1 LLTILGII
9 LQTGSIWQT
18 GALANVKYKLITNGI
33 FEVNLVANKTAKKEE
48 KKAAP
53 APAKKK
59 K

>member
-1 LLTILGII
+1 LLTIFGII

-18 GALANVKYKLITNGI
+18 GALANLKYKFHTNGI
-33 FEVNLVANKTAKKEE
+33 FEVNLVAKKTAKKAE

>member
-1 LLTILGII
+1 LLTIFGII

-18 GALANVKYKLITNGI
+18 GALANLKYEFGTNEA
-33 FEVNLVANKTAKKEE
+33 FEVNVVAKKTAKKAE